1 MVERYVFIK
10 LRQEHASDAGRA
22 EVAERSRAL
31 ASIAGVTSVRVGLP
45 ADEAASGSW
54 DVSIVLSFEKLED
67 IEPYRTHPDHRSFV
81 DEFLAPRM
89 EVIKAW
95 NFQV

>member
-10 LRQEHASDAGRA
+10 LRQEHASDAGRS
-22 EVAERSRAL
+22 EVAERSLAL
-31 ASIAGVTSVRVGLP
+31 ASIAGVTSVRVGWP
-45 ADEAASGSW
+45 ADEAAMGSW
-54 DVSIVLSFEKLED
+54 DVSIVLSFENLED

-81 DEFLAPRM
+81 DDFLASRM

-95 NFQV
+95 NFRV